1 MTLVSS
7 ISPRRESGARRST
20 SLTGRDWR
28 RRTELLCL
36 LVLKDLRVRYKG
48 SFLGYVW
55 TLANPL
61 AYTLVYYVTFQ
72 IIIRVEV
79 PNYSAH
85 LISGLF
91 PWSWATG
98 ALIQSALSYRDN
110 ETLVKKVDI
119 PRAMLPLAT
128 VLQQML
134 HFVFALPVVLGC
146 VVLATGR
153 FHVMSLILMPVM
165 IVVQLAML
173 YPMAL
178 ILASANVL
186 VRDVEHLVGI
196 TLQLLF
202 FLTPIVYAANA
213 IPVAYVWLFDLNPF
227 SWMVAAWRSVLYEGR
242 LDAAQVGHCLLA
254 AAVASLIAIP
264 VHRTVSPRIAEVL

>member
-1 MTLVSS
+1 
-7 ISPRRESGARRST
+7 
-20 SLTGRDWR
+20 
-28 RRTELLCL
+28 
-36 LVLKDLRVRYKG
+36 
-48 SFLGYVW
+48 
-55 TLANPL
+55 
-61 AYTLVYYVTFQ
+61 VYYVTFQ
-72 IIIRVEV
+72 IIIRVDV

-119 PRAMLPLAT
+119 PRAVLPLAT

-134 HFVFALPVVLGC
+134 HFVFALPVVVGC

-153 FHVMSLILMPVM
+153 FHLTSLIFVPVM
-165 IVVQLAML
+165 ILVQLAML

-178 ILASANVL
+178 ILASVNVL

-213 IPVAYVWLFDLNPF
+213 IPAAYAWAFDLNPF
-227 SWMVAAWRSVLYEGR
+227 SWMITAWRSVLYEGR
-242 LDAAQVGHCLLA
+242 LDTAQVGHCLIA
-254 AAVASLIAIP
+254 AAIAFAIAIP
-264 VHRTVSPRIAEVL
+264 VQRTVSPRIAEVL